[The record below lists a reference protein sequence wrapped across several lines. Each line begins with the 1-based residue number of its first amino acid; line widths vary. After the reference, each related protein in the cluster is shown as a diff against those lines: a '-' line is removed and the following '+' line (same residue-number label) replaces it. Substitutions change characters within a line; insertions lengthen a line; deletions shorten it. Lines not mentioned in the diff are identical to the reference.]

1 MIAKYKELTLEQ
13 AVNRLDRIFD
23 TEQKLRLDMSK
34 ATASVEALN
43 KQIESNRQQVEELKS
58 IISSHLQTKAI

>member
-1 MIAKYKELTLEQ
+1 MKELTLEQ

-34 ATASVEALN
+34 AKASVEAIN
-43 KQIESNRQQVEELKS
+43 KQIESNRLQVEELKL
-58 IISSHLQTKAI
+58 IISSHLQTEAK

>member
-1 MIAKYKELTLEQ
+1 MKELTLEQ

-34 ATASVEALN
+34 AKASVEAIN
-43 KQIESNRQQVEELKS
+43 KQIETNRQQVEELKS
-58 IISSHLQTKAI
+58 IISTHLQTEAK